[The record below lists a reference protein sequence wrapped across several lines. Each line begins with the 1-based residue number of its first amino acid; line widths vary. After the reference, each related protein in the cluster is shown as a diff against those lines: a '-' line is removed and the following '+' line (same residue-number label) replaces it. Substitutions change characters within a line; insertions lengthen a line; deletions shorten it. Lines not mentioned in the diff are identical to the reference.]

1 MQAWGGGRC
10 SNWYGPSVC
19 QGGQPGLQ
27 FPSDRDPSVASSPVD
42 ISLWLLHMVLGPSW
56 EWVFWV
62 GKIQGHSTLC
72 QDLC

>member
-1 MQAWGGGRC
+1 MGAGGC

-19 QGGQPGLQ
+19 QDGQPGLQ
-27 FPSDRDPSVASSPVD
+27 VPSDRDPSVASSPVD
-42 ISLWLLHMVLGPSW
+42 IFLWLLHMVLGPNW

-62 GKIQGHSTLC
+62 GKIQGHPALC